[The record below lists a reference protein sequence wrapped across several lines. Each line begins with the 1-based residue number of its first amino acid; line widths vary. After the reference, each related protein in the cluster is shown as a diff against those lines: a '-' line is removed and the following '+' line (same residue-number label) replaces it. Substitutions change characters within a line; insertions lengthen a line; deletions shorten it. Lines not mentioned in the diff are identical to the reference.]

1 MWQELSYTK
10 HGGEEDAVILH
21 PGEIFVE
28 LYRRS
33 TKRSE
38 VVVNIYR
45 GDEPILTNTSVPASL
60 VVRVVGPEP
69 GQATALQLNFAEYW
83 GVVRGLSQ
91 GKRQHG
97 GEEEQQ
103 QGGSHGG
110 EDGANRR

>member
-1 MWQELSYTK
+1 MWQELSYTE
-10 HGGEEDAVILH
+10 HGGKENAVVLH

-33 TKRSE
+33 TERSE

-60 VVRVVGPEP
+60 VVSVAGHEA

-83 GVVRGLSQ
+83 GVVRGKSR
-91 GKRQHG
+91 GKHG